1 MAIKVTLKHK
11 DFGEVVIE
19 NVTEIHY
26 CYPSPMGKRIAFESD
41 IDGTGCTYPVEDV
54 IEFEAAEQSVHP
66 TGGNC
71 AECSEIQV
79 VFDGCCINCGTPAT
93 SG

>member
-19 NVTEIHY
+19 NITEIHY

-41 IDGTGCTYPVEDV
+41 IDGTGYTYDVADV
-54 IEFEAAEQSVHP
+54 IEFEATEQSAGRTPSKRGRKASKV
-66 TGGNC
+66 G
-71 AECSEIQV
+71 IV
-79 VFDGCCINCGTPAT
+79 KLINLP
-93 SG
+93 